1 MKSGCLKL
9 LRIASLLMFVTLACS
24 NVSAEALNFIDQAG
38 REVTLS
44 GHPRRVVSLAP
55 SITEIVYALGA
66 QQLLKGATL
75 YSDHPEEAKMLP
87 RVGSYVKLD
96 LERIVALRPNLCLA
110 VKDGNPRHIIEKLDR
125 LGVKTFVLNQRNIND
140 IVETVDVLG
149 RVLGVEENADKLV
162 LSMQLRLKRIKEMV
176 ADVKS
181 TPRVFFQIDASPII
195 TAGRDTFIHEL
206 ITRAG
211 GINLA
216 ETKTGYPRYSWEDI
230 LLMEPE
236 VVIIASMAGGY
247 SPEELKAD
255 WKKWKQIP
263 AVHTNRVYVVDAGLI
278 DRPTPRLLDG
288 LETFVSI
295 IHPELGNGLSY
306 EKE

>member
-1 MKSGCLKL
+1 MKL
-9 LRIASLLMFVTLACS
+9 LRITSLLMLAALSCS
-24 NVSAEALNFIDQAG
+24 NASAEALNFIDQAG
-38 REVTLS
+38 REVNLS

-55 SITEIVYALGA
+55 SLTEIVYALGA

-75 YSDHPEEAKMLP
+75 YSDHPEEAKTLP

-96 LERIVALRPNLCLA
+96 LERIVALRPDLCLA
-110 VKDGNPRHIIEKLDR
+110 VKDGNPRHVIEQLDKI
-125 LGVKTFVLNQRNIND
+125 GIKSFVLNQRNIND
-140 IVETVDVLG
+140 IIETVDVLG

-162 LSMQLRLKRIKEMV
+162 LSMQSRLKRIEEMV
-176 ADVKS
+176 AGVKN
-181 TPRVFFQIDASPII
+181 TPKVFFQIDASPTI

-216 ETKTGYPRYSWEDI
+216 ETRTGYPRYSWEDI
-230 LLMEPE
+230 LLMGPE
-236 VVIIASMAGGY
+236 VVIIASMAGGH

-255 WKKWKQIP
+255 WQRWKQIP
-263 AVHTNRVYVVDAGLI
+263 AVRTNRVYVVDAGLI

-295 IHPELGNGLSY
+295 IHPELGNNERTD